1 MCSKDYLMSNE
12 KEQKK
17 LIIEIGKKLWQK
29 SFVASNDGNISVR
42 LNNAEILT
50 TPTGVSKGFMTEDM
64 IIKMNLAG
72 EILGTNNKF
81 QPSSEVKMHIEVYK
95 QRPDVNGIVHSHPPY
110 ATSFSVSGIPLNK
123 NILPEAVLFLGAVPL
138 AKYGTPSTDEVPD
151 SLTPHLK
158 TSDAILLENHG
169 SITVGIDLLS
179 AYYKTETLEHF
190 ATIYH
195 HAIQL
200 GKVNPISEEK
210 VQELIELRR
219 EMNIPGRI
227 RIKTKNGN
235 IQL

>member
-1 MCSKDYLMSNE
+1 MINE

-29 SFVASNDGNISVR
+29 GFVASNDGNISVR
-42 LNNAEILT
+42 LNNEEILT
-50 TPTGVSKGFMTEDM
+50 TPTGVSKGFMTEEM
-64 IIKMNLAG
+64 IIKMKLNG
-72 EILGTNNKF
+72 EIINLNGKF
-81 QPSSEVKMHIEVYK
+81 KPSSEVKMHIEVYR
-95 QRPDVNGIVHSHPPY
+95 QRPDVNAIVHSHPPY

-138 AKYGTPSTDEVPD
+138 AKYGTPSTNEVSD
-151 SLTPHLK
+151 SLVPHLK

-179 AYYKTETLEHF
+179 AYHKTETLEHF
-190 ATIYH
+190 AAIYH

-200 GKVNPISEEK
+200 GNVNSIAEEK

-219 EMNIPGRI
+219 KMNLPGKVL
-227 RIKTKNGN
+227 IKTRNGDV
-235 IQL
+235 QL